1 MKEYAGI
8 RNAIYKAL
16 GLEPAPEPPPKT
28 PEAHCRNDRQR
39 LIPERTQ
46 ATRRLPHARGPVR
59 HRGARQAAG
68 AAIPLVRRSERF
80 SASARRGNS
89 ARPSGTGRPSLKER
103 QGEYGLYHAQI
114 SPAPKYAPTMTP
126 EQWKRAA
133 DILGEELGLQDQPRA
148 LVLHAGKDDR
158 PHLHVVWSRTDIDEM
173 KLRSDSFNYQA
184 HERASHR
191 MELEFGQEF
200 VPGKHAKRDR
210 EKAAGIPPR
219 RR

>member
-1 MKEYAGI
+1 M
-8 RNAIYKAL
+8 RTV
-16 GLEPAPEPPPKT
+16 PANT
-28 PEAHCRNDRQR
+28 
-39 LIPERTQ
+39 
-46 ATRRLPHARGPVR
+46 
-59 HRGARQAAG
+59 ARQ
-68 AAIPLVRRSERF
+68 LVEAFRDWQTLAE
-80 SASARRGNS
+80 
-89 ARPSGTGRPSLKER
+89 GT

-114 SPAPKYAPTMTP
+114 SPAPKYATGMTP

-173 KLRSDSFNYQA
+173 KLGSDSFNYQA

-191 MELEFGQEF
+191 MEMEFGQDF

-210 EKAAGIPPR
+210 EKQAGIPPR
-219 RR
+219 KYSQDEEQQAKRAGQVADRNAEIAALREAADNGLAFKKALEEAGYVLAKGDRGFISSMSRATLPSCPASSG